1 MNKRTMMW
9 VGVTVGIIIA
19 ALILVKFGKA
29 ENLYSTTRVGQEDFD
44 WDLPGSSSINP
55 F

>member
-1 MNKRTMMW
+1 MNKHTMMW
-9 VGVTVGIIIA
+9 LGVTAGLIIA
-19 ALILVKFGKA
+19 ALILVKFGKT
-29 ENLYSTTRVGQEDFD
+29 ENLAAQVVQDDFD